1 MTDFWRRMSMRDY
14 SDIVDDFAFLDD
26 WEDRYRYVIELGR
39 ELAELE
45 DAERNGQTKVNGCA
59 SQVWLVTSV
68 EGEAGAPVLSFR
80 GDSDALIVKGLI
92 AILISIYSG
101 KTASEIAQTDAYAML
116 EEIDLQQNLSQQ
128 RSNGLRSMVNR
139 IHGDAQAAM
148 AVSA

>member
-1 MTDFWRRMSMRDY
+1 MRDY
-14 SDIVDDFAFLDD
+14 SEIVDDFSFLDD

-39 ELAELE
+39 ELAELD
-45 DAERNGQTKVNGCA
+45 DAERNERTKVNGCA

-68 EGEAGAPVLSFR
+68 GGQSGAPVLTFR

-101 KTASEIAQTDAYAML
+101 RPAAEIAGTDAYAML

-139 IHGDAQAAM
+139 IHADANAAV
-148 AVSA
+148 AATV